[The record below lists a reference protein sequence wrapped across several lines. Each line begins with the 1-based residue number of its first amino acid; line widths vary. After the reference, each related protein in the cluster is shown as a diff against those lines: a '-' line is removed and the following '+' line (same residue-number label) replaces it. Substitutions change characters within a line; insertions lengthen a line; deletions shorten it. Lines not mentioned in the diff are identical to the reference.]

1 MFTAIAAAYAAEF
14 LISTAITAY
23 VTAEVYNSVT
33 DGGLYKDQRPTQQ
46 TIVDV
51 GGVKIDVYPN
61 DAHPPAH
68 GHVTGPKSKNP
79 EVRIGPNGK
88 PLKGETELTAQQK
101 KIVE

>member
-1 MFTAIAAAYAAEF
+1 MDE
-14 LISTAITAY
+14 
-23 VTAEVYNSVT
+23 
-33 DGGLYKDQRPTQQ
+33 
-46 TIVDV
+46 

-68 GHVTGPKSKNP
+68 GHVTGPKGKDP

-101 KIVE
+101 KIVEKNKKIIRKEINRQGKRNQQKEEDEKKEKKKKEKNEG